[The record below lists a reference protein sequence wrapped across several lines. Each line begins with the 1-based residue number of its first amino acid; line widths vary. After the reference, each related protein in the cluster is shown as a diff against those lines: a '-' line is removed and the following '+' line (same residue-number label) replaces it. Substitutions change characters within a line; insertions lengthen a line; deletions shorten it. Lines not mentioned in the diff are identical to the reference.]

1 VEPLSL
7 MLGQVQQL
15 KVKVVLQERMRD
27 GEYSTAPILK
37 LQEVHIFQ
45 QLLFYLYTT
54 AQEVL

>member
-1 VEPLSL
+1 

>member
-1 VEPLSL
+1 MELLSL

-15 KVKVVLQERMRD
+15 KAKVVLQEIMQD
-27 GEYSTAPILK
+27 GEYSTVLILK